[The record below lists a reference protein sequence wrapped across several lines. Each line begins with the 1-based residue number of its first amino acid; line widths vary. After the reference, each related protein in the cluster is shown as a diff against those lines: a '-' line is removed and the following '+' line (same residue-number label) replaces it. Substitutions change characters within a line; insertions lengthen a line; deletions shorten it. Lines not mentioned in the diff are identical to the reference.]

1 MKKKAKI
8 IILTTITILW
18 MVFIFSMSAK
28 NATQSSSISGGFT
41 YNILNTFFEQFRSID
56 KTTQNGIVEGL
67 QFIVRK
73 SAHFLAYAILGGL
86 CFENLSVLD
95 KLSKKKTF
103 FIALLISVLY
113 AISDEIHQYFVPGRA
128 CQFRD
133 VMIDSCGALFGIAVI
148 IILKK
153 IVNKIKIIYNNKNT
167 NELN

>member
-86 CFENLSVLD
+86 CFENLSILD

-133 VMIDSCGALFGIAVI
+133 VMIDSCGALTGIIVVI
-148 IILKK
+148 IFSK
-153 IVNKIKIIYNNKNT
+153 IIQKLNKIKRDKNQDII
-167 NELN
+167 

>member
-8 IILTTITILW
+8 IILTIVTILW
-18 MVFIFSMSAK
+18 MAFIFSMSAK
-28 NATQSSSISGGFT
+28 NATQSSNISGGFT
-41 YNILNTFFEQFRSID
+41 YNVLNTFFGQFRAID
-56 KTTQNGIVEGL
+56 KTTQNSIVEGL

-86 CFENLSVLD
+86 CFENLSILD

-103 FIALLISVLY
+103 LTALLISILY

-148 IILKK
+148 VILKK
-153 IVNKIKIIYNNKNT
+153 IANKIRTIYNNKKQGN
-167 NELN
+167 